1 MPESLMSDDADNRWA
16 QLDAKGFLTDPILW
30 DAHFA
35 TRMAHRLG
43 IAELGLVHWRVVER
57 LRAGWLTEGRLPV
70 QRHLCR
76 ELDLDEKCIDTL
88 FGGLVEAWKVAGLPD
103 PGEEARVYMQDME
116 DNDTIAE

>member
-1 MPESLMSDDADNRWA
+1 MPESLMSDDADNRRA

-35 TRMAHRLG
+35 TRMAQRLG

-88 FGGLVEAWKVAGLPD
+88 FGGMVEAWKVAGLPD
-103 PGEEARVYMQDME
+103 PGEEARVYMADME
-116 DNDTIAE
+116 ENDTIAE